1 MPLILSAFSAVK
13 EANLVK
19 LSPKQKEIVDKYSEK
34 LLRAQYKA
42 HQPRTFELAVK
53 TMKVQL
59 EQLSVSLKEIN
70 LEKMP
75 DKDNRRREMIQKI
88 ENDIK
93 FIENCTKGDFAKNY
107 QDLKKEF
114 LKYLQHPESNSSL
127 DKTGKLLEKDDPFTL
142 AYIEDA
148 LEHHY
153 LDSGDPEQ
161 LANLFLL
168 MKLKVAYTSSPVVIP
183 SLPQDVSLLQ
193 LHGEV
198 EKQRLLA
205 IIDGQED
212 LARALKYL
220 SIGCT
225 TVTAKTEELREG
237 IIKHGTRLQAYRHQE
252 KCCELGGRVV
262 LHCSQ
267 AMLPGMGLEKGMCY
281 GLACRWAEDVIK
293 KDSFMGFRGNQEV
306 FIQPT
311 KATDRIL
318 QAIPS
323 FNDLVRFDPKIYETH
338 RSQKEHVD
346 QSYEDNVELNPEKQ
360 FEKFTDRIMLEVG
373 KYTNTATFVSYYNS
387 KGAGHVVAIHKRT
400 KPTPQGFLIDYF
412 DANSGWMQFKDD
424 ESFKTF
430 FIYYLNDRHEKE
442 KLTSIAFEN
451 KFYKS
456 SYSHIFDSLS
466 EKAPQSTPQ
475 RQRAHSLSAKMEKST
490 SQTKSEIS
498 EKVESV
504 KTTEKIEKND
514 EEQNNVIVKRS
525 L

>member
-1 MPLILSAFSAVK
+1 MPLILSALSAVK

-19 LSPKQKEIVDKYSEK
+19 LGTEQKEIVEKYSKK

-53 TMKVQL
+53 TMKAQL

-70 LEKMP
+70 LEKEP
-75 DKDNRRREMIQKI
+75 NKDNRRLEMIQKI

-114 LKYLQHPESNSSL
+114 LKYLQDPESNSSL
-127 DKTGKLLEKDDPFTL
+127 DNTGKLLEKDDPFTL

-183 SLPQDVSLLQ
+183 ILPQDVSLLQ
-193 LHGEV
+193 LQGEV

-225 TVTAKTEELREG
+225 VTTAKTEELRKAIVEKG
-237 IIKHGTRLQAYRHQE
+237 ASMHAYRHQE
-252 KCCELGGRVV
+252 KCRELGGRVV

-267 AMLPGMGLEKGMCY
+267 GLLPGMGLDRGMCY
-281 GLACRWAEDVIK
+281 GLANHWAKDVIK
-293 KDSFMGFRGNQEV
+293 KDNFMGFRGNQEV

-311 KATDRIL
+311 KATDKIL

-323 FNDLVRFDPKIYETH
+323 FNEFARLDPKIYATQK
-338 RSQKEHVD
+338 SQKAP
-346 QSYEDNVELNPEKQ
+346 QSREVEEVELNPDKQ
-360 FEKFTDRIMLEVG
+360 FEEFTDRIMLEVG
-373 KYTNTATFVSYYNS
+373 KYSNAATFVSYRTKDS
-387 KGAGHVVAIHKRT
+387 GHVVAIHKRT

-424 ESFKTF
+424 ESFKKF
-430 FIYYLNDRHEKE
+430 FIYYLNNSHEKA

-451 KFYKS
+451 KLYKC
-456 SYSHIFDSLS
+456 SYSHILDSLS
-466 EKAPQSTPQ
+466 EKAPQNTPQ
-475 RQRAHSLSAKMEKST
+475 RQRAQSMSAKMEKST
-490 SQTKSEIS
+490 SQIKPQTS
-498 EKVESV
+498 EKAESV
-504 KTTEKIEKND
+504 KTAEKVEENQ
-514 EEQNNVIVKRS
+514 EEQNKVIVKRGG
-525 L
+525 